1 MRLSRRISPFALFV
15 LGINAIV
22 GSGWLFA
29 PLYAAKIAGSG
40 AIISWII
47 GGFAAMLIAVT
58 FAELSVMLPVAG
70 GTAQIPELSHG
81 RFVSFILSWMA
92 WLSSLI
98 LAPIE
103 VQAVLQYASLYF
115 PALMHSVNGAHV
127 LTWLGGVWATALM
140 LFLCCVNIFSFS
152 GLTRFNYLIF
162 ICKLFVILTTIFTIL
177 HTHFNPGNFSDFI
190 QTTQSTQ
197 GWQAIFT
204 AVAAGGI
211 AFAFNG
217 FKSGVE
223 MAGEAKK
230 LSIAIPLS
238 TVGSV
243 AACLVLYLGLQICF
257 IGALDPA
264 SLKDGWEHLNFTG
277 DVGPFAGLAA
287 GMGLLWLVKLLY
299 IDALSSPTG
308 AGLIYV
314 TSTAR
319 ILYAMS
325 KIGYMPRFLSRVN
338 KQHMPVYAI
347 LINFVIG
354 MFSFL
359 PLPGWQAMVNFLV
372 SVLVI
377 TYAMGPI
384 ALMSLRL
391 SLPNEKRPFRL
402 PAANFFCLLA
412 FYCCNLFGYWTGW
425 ETMSKLAIVLT
436 VGLAIFA
443 CAYWRGKI
451 KMERSELKSGL
462 WMLPYLFGLIAISYL
477 GSFGG
482 QNQIPFGWDFLIIAV
497 FSIIIFYLAV
507 QSRAA
512 LTTEEVS
519 EFLQAENSLLPQ
531 QT

>member
-1 MRLSRRISPFALFV
+1 MGLSRRISPFALFV

-29 PLYAAKIAGSG
+29 PLYAAKIAGSA
-40 AIISWII
+40 AIISWVI
-47 GGFAAMLIAVT
+47 GGLAAMLIAVT

-70 GTAQIPELSHG
+70 ATAQIPELSHG
-81 RFVSFILSWMA
+81 RLVSFILSWMG

-127 LTWLGGVWATALM
+127 LTALGACWATALM

-152 GLTRFNYLIF
+152 GLTRFNYVVF
-162 ICKLFVILTTIFTIL
+162 TCKLVVILTTIFTIL
-177 HTHFNPGNFSDFI
+177 HTHFNPANFSGFLPSI
-190 QTTQSTQ
+190 QSAQ

-204 AVAAGGI
+204 AVATGGI

-230 LSIAIPLS
+230 LSISIPLS

-243 AACLVLYLGLQICF
+243 AACLLLYLGLQICF

-264 SLKDGWEHLNFTG
+264 ALKNGWGQLNFSG

-287 GMGLLWLVKLLY
+287 GIGILWLVKLLY
-299 IDALSSPTG
+299 VDALSSPTG

-314 TSTAR
+314 TATAR

-325 KIGYMPRFLSRVN
+325 KIGYMPRFLTRLN

-347 LINFVIG
+347 LVNFMLG
-354 MFSFL
+354 MLSFL

-384 ALMSLRL
+384 ALMSFRL

-402 PAANFFCLLA
+402 PAANFFCVLA

-436 VGLAIFA
+436 VGFGIFA
-443 CAYWRGKI
+443 VAYWRGSVKLAQT
-451 KMERSELKSGL
+451 ELKSGL
-462 WMLPYLFGLIAISYL
+462 WMIPYLYGLIAISYL

-482 QNQIPFGWDFLIIAV
+482 LQQIPFGWDFLVIGI
-497 FSIIIFYLAV
+497 FSIVIFYIAV
-507 QSRAA
+507 QSRAVV
-512 LTTEEVS
+512 TTEEIT
-519 EFLQAENSLLPQ
+519 EFLQIENIVPQ

>member
-1 MRLSRRISPFALFV
+1 MGLTRRISPFALFV

-29 PLYAAKIAGSG
+29 PMYAAKIAGSA

-47 GGFAAMLIAVT
+47 GGGAAMLIAFT

-115 PALMHSVNGAHV
+115 PWLMHSVDGAHV
-127 LTWLGGVWATALM
+127 LTLAGGCWATVLM
-140 LFLCCVNIFSFS
+140 LLLCCVNIFSFS
-152 GLTRFNYLIF
+152 GLTRFNYLVF
-162 ICKLFVILTTIFTIL
+162 ICKIFVICTTIFTIL
-177 HTHFNPGNFSDFI
+177 HTQFNPANFAGFLD
-190 QTTQSTQ
+190 TTQSAH
-197 GWQAIFT
+197 GWQSIFT

-230 LSIAIPLS
+230 QSIAIPLS
-238 TVGSV
+238 TAGSV
-243 AACLVLYLGLQICF
+243 AACLLLYLGLQICF

-264 SLKDGWEHLNFTG
+264 SVAGGWDHLNFTG

-287 GMGLLWLVKLLY
+287 GLGLLWLVKLLY
-299 IDALSSPTG
+299 VDALSSPTG

-325 KIGYMPRFLSRVN
+325 KIGYMPRFLTRLN

-347 LINFVIG
+347 LVNFVLG

-402 PAANFFCLLA
+402 PAAQFFCMLA

-436 VGLAIFA
+436 AGLAIFA
-443 CAYWRGKI
+443 FAYLRGSI
-451 KMERSELKSGL
+451 KLERSELKSGV
-462 WMLPYLFGLIAISYL
+462 WMVPYLFGLIAISYL

-482 QNQIPFGWDFLIIAV
+482 LNQIPFGWDFLVIAI
-497 FSIIIFYLAV
+497 FSAIIFYAAV

-512 LTTEEVS
+512 ITQEEIT
-519 EFLQAENSLLPQ
+519 EFLQSDSLLPQ